1 MIQLSATTEK
11 FQLTPGTAGSVDV
24 EVTYTDRSGT
34 TDTPGSQESTSAG
47 AVAFDVL
54 ASPAASTARRVRY
67 LNIRNKS
74 TTVTSTYL
82 LTKLNSSGPVTTEIF
97 KTTLAPGE
105 ELVLSGTGVWF
116 RFDANGAVV
125 ASNQPGRWLRTRRFT
140 SGTSFVV
147 SSDANGIYATIIG
160 AGGGGAGNTSV
171 AAAASAGGGG
181 GSGGKGEKYWAVTP
195 GATINYTLGTG
206 GTGTSGAAGGNG
218 GDSTITGPDAVVV
231 TAKGGLGAPL
241 ATALTTPS
249 VYRGGDGGALGTN
262 GDFNKGGNP
271 GAPGIISVVAGPVGV
286 SGNGGSNIFGDGGY
300 GLAAVGA
307 GAVGGGNGAGGS
319 GGLTGA
325 SVARAGGAGS
335 GGILVV
341 EEYS

>member
-1 MIQLSATTEK
+1 MIQLNTTSK
-11 FQLTPGTAGSVDV
+11 LQLTPGTAGSVDV
-24 EVTYTDRSGT
+24 TVTFTDRSGT
-34 TDTPGSQESTSAG
+34 TDTPDSQESTSAAATAFDIL
-47 AVAFDVL
+47 AVAP
-54 ASPAASTARRVRY
+54 ASSVRRVRY

-74 TTVTSTYL
+74 TTVTSTFL
-82 LTKLNSSGPVTTEIF
+82 LTKVNSSGPVTTEIF

-105 ELVLSGTGVWF
+105 ELVLSGNGVWF

-125 ASNQPGRWLRTRRFT
+125 ASNQPGRYLRTRRFVA
-140 SGTSFVV
+140 GTSFVV
-147 SSDANGIYATIIG
+147 SSDCNGIFATIFG
-160 AGGGGAGNTSV
+160 AGGGGAGCTSV

-181 GSGGKGEKYWAVTP
+181 GSGARGEKWWAVTP

-218 GDSTITGPDAVVV
+218 GSSTITGPDAVVV
-231 TAKGGLGAPL
+231 TTPGGLGAPL
-241 ATALTTPS
+241 ATALTTLS
-249 VYRGGDGGALGTN
+249 VYRGGDGGAIATN

-271 GAPGIISVVAGPVGV
+271 GAPGIVVVVATPVGV
-286 SGNGGSNIFGDGGY
+286 SGNGGSCIAGDGGY
-300 GLAAVGA
+300 GLNAVGN
-307 GAVGGGNGAGGS
+307 GAAGGGNGAGGS

-325 SVARAGGAGS
+325 SAARAGGAGS